1 MNKIILFLLCATFVS
16 SCTSVNF
23 RNSSAKKNVSG
34 GDFLV
39 ASFFDAPDSR
49 PEIKTLEV
57 YFSNRE
63 KASLKKE
70 SKKEIED
77 FAAGILSYEDYEI
90 FCEIFFSSASAAEK
104 LYEKR
109 KETIGKHLI
118 KNGIDKDRIFIKEN
132 DAVEDIQK
140 DRAIIEAQVW

>member
-1 MNKIILFLLCATFVS
+1 MNKIILLLLCATFIP
-16 SCTSVNF
+16 SCASTGFQNAT
-23 RNSSAKKNVSG
+23 AKKNVSG

-39 ASFFDAPDSR
+39 ASFFDAPDIR

-57 YFSNRE
+57 YFSNEE

-90 FCEIFFSSASAAEK
+90 FCEFFFSSDMEK

-109 KETIGKHLI
+109 KETVGKHLI
-118 KNGIDKDRIFIKEN
+118 RNGIDKDRIFIKEN
-132 DAVEDIQK
+132 DAYDDVQK
-140 DRAIIEAQVW
+140 DCALIEAQVW